1 MVTQLYTFE
10 KDFTICKS
18 YFDKKNKR
26 IFIPSEIPPYDE
38 LEQPFSPRGGNAK
51 DLAYGKSVY
60 KNRVNLY
67 MQEFMKNKI
76 VKLGDRTVG
85 QRNRGY
91 NHAKK
96 TLLPD
101 TLSGSDEIN
110 DTC

>member
-1 MVTQLYTFE
+1 
-10 KDFTICKS
+10 
-18 YFDKKNKR
+18 
-26 IFIPSEIPPYDE
+26 
-38 LEQPFSPRGGNAK
+38 
-51 DLAYGKSVY
+51 
-60 KNRVNLY
+60 
-67 MQEFMKNKI
+67 MKNKI